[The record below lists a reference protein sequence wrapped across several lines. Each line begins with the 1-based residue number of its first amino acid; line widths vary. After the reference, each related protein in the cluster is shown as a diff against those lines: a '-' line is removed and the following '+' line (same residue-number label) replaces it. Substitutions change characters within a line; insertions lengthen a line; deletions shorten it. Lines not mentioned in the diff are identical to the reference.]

1 MNPKAATLAFVLRP
15 SSRLL
20 AVHDGDSNS
29 PERKGSGSLDIVAS
43 VDDPRRFIKILNDPS
58 FRLLTRLQDQLT
70 RVTTEFWHRR
80 GALNLHLPIT
90 TNSISSP
97 MGLGSDSLPVKI
109 DLLGQQTYLADSMQ
123 FMLEYGCRLADA
135 GAWYVMPS
143 FRGED
148 ADATHLSQFI
158 HSEAEIHGTLADVKT
173 VVEEYLVALT
183 RAALDEFGEEIA
195 AVAGGTEHLEALIAA
210 TPFPSLTLD
219 EAVEHLGDDQASVLH
234 DPAGFRTITRTGE
247 RRLMAEISPF
257 VWLTHFDHLSVP
269 FYQARVPGTTLAANA
284 DLLFGIGEVV
294 GAGERH
300 PDGAST
306 LEALAGHD
314 VPGDEYSW
322 YVAMKEE
329 TPMLTSGF
337 GMGVERWMMWV
348 LNHDDIRD
356 LQVVPRLNG
365 HILLP

>member
-1 MNPKAATLAFVLRP
+1 
-15 SSRLL
+15 
-20 AVHDGDSNS
+20 
-29 PERKGSGSLDIVAS
+29 
-43 VDDPRRFIKILNDPS
+43 
-58 FRLLTRLQDQLT
+58 
-70 RVTTEFWHRR
+70 
-80 GALNLHLPIT
+80 
-90 TNSISSP
+90 
-97 MGLGSDSLPVKI
+97 MGLGSDSLPVKV
-109 DLLGQQTYLADSMQ
+109 DLLGQSTYLADSMQ

-135 GAWYVMPS
+135 GAWYIMPS

-158 HSEAEIHGTLADVKT
+158 HSEAEIPGTLHDVKT

-183 RAALDEFGEEIA
+183 RAALEEFSEEIT
-195 AVAGGTEHLEALIAA
+195 AVAGGTQHLEALISSA
-210 TPFPSLTLD
+210 PFPSLTFD
-219 EAVEHLGDDQASVLH
+219 DAVEHLGRDAASVIH
-234 DPAGFRTITRTGE
+234 DPAGFRRITRAGE

-257 VWLTHFDHLSVP
+257 VWLTNFDHLSVP
-269 FYQARVPGTTLAANA
+269 FYQARVQGTNLAANA

-306 LEALAGHD
+306 VEALAGHQ
-314 VPGDEYSW
+314 VPAEDYSW
-322 YVAMKEE
+322 YVTMKEE
-329 TPMLTSGF
+329 APMLTSGF

-365 HILLP
+365 HMLLP